1 LAFGLRLLVLP
12 QFMQIHTDLS
22 ALPVF
27 HQAAATIGTFDGVH
41 SGHQVVLDHLK
52 AEAAK
57 TGGETVVIT
66 FHPHPR
72 KVLSPKSNLV
82 LLNTLDEKTKLL
94 EKQGINHLVIVSFT
108 HQFASLSARA
118 YAEEFLIKVIK
129 PHSLIIGYDHHFGHD
144 REGNFDLLAEYAAK
158 GAFKLVQIAG
168 KVLENITI
176 SSTKIRQALADG
188 DVRLA
193 SGLLGYDY
201 FFSGTVITGNQKGRT
216 IGFPTANIALT
227 DGDKLVPANGVYVVL
242 AEYMG
247 VAYPA
252 MMNIGFRPTAG
263 GGGLTIEAH
272 LLDFDADIYGATLT
286 IYLKTRLR
294 NEQKFDSFEQLK
306 EQLNNDRTATRN
318 YFNLQ

>member
-1 LAFGLRLLVLP
+1 
-12 QFMQIHTDLS
+12 MQIHTDLS

-27 HQAAATIGTFDGVH
+27 QQAAVTIGTFDGVH
-41 SGHQVVLDHLK
+41 LGHRVVLDHLK

-57 TGGETVVIT
+57 NDGESVVIT

-72 KVLSPKSNLV
+72 KVISPKSNLV
-82 LLNTLDEKTKLL
+82 LLNTLEEKTALL
-94 EKQGINHLVIVSFT
+94 EKQGIDHLVVVPFT

-118 YAEEFLIKVIK
+118 YAEDFLIKIIK

-144 REGNFDLLAEYAAK
+144 RKGNFDLLAEYAAT
-158 GAFKLVQIAG
+158 GAFHLVQIAG

-176 SSTKIRQALADG
+176 SSTKIRQALTDG

-201 FFSGTVITGNQKGRT
+201 FFSGTVVTGNQKGRT
-216 IGFPTANIALT
+216 IGFPTANIVLA
-227 DGDKLVPANGVYVVL
+227 DNDKLVPANGVYVVL
-242 AEYMG
+242 AEHESIT
-247 VAYPA
+247 YPA

-263 GGGLTIEAH
+263 GSGLTIEAH
-272 LLDFDADIYGATLT
+272 LLDFDQDIYGATLT
-286 IYLKTRLR
+286 IHLKTRLR
-294 NEQKFDSFEQLK
+294 DERKFDSFEQLK
-306 EQLNNDRTATRN
+306 GQLDADRLATRN